1 MKKAVS
7 LLVALALFATTA
19 FAAPVSVASLPE
31 PAQTVTSSAS
41 TDIEALFADVAA
53 VPLTDEEAAVVEG
66 EGVFGLLVAAVVNYY
81 VLPKIQ
87 ASIYSS
93 QVANYGHDRALT
105 NSIGFTAIAGS
116 AIMAIGA
123 ILPF

>member
-7 LLVALALFATTA
+7 LLVALALFASTA
-19 FAAPVSVASLPE
+19 FAVPLSVAASLPE
-31 PAQTVTSSAS
+31 SAAAQTVTSSVSA
-41 TDIEALFADVAA
+41 DIDDLFADVNA
-53 VPLTDEEAAVVEG
+53 VPLTDIEAQTIKG
-66 EGVFGLLVAAVVNYY
+66 EGTFGLLVAAVVNYY

-93 QVANYGHDRALT
+93 QVANYGHDRTLT

-123 ILPF
+123 I